1 MAVFGVAGG
10 CTVTHRRDLERH
22 RDGLSQIREIMNSMK
37 TLAYM
42 ETRKLSRFLAAQQ
55 AVVGSIDEVAA
66 DFVSYFPHTLPEAE
80 PTQTVYML
88 IGSERGFCG
97 NFNHVIVQQLDS
109 DLVKEQANETALIA
123 VGRKLH
129 GLLAD
134 DGRLTAAI
142 DGASTTE
149 EVTSILNKII
159 EELSSLQE
167 QHGAIDLYCC
177 SHGKD
182 DLITTKKLLPPFQ
195 HHLHQRPAH
204 HHPPVLNLPPDD
216 FLVGLTEQYLF
227 AALHEIV
234 YTSLMQEN
242 NHRVAHLERAV
253 RRLDEEAEDLT
264 RKCNAL
270 RQEEIVEEI
279 EVILLSATSL
289 GDRPGH

>member
-1 MAVFGVAGG
+1 M
-10 CTVTHRRDLERH
+10 THRRDLERH

-55 AVVGSIDEVAA
+55 AVVSSIDEVAA
-66 DFVSYFPHTLPEAE
+66 DFVSYYPHTLPEAK
-80 PTQTVYML
+80 PVKTVYLL

-97 NFNHVIVQQLDS
+97 NFNHVILEQMDS
-109 DLVKEQANETALIA
+109 VLLKEQENETALIA

-129 GLLAD
+129 SLLAD
-134 DGRLTAAI
+134 DVRLTAAI

-149 EVTSILNKII
+149 EVTPILNKII
-159 EELSSLQE
+159 EELSSLQQ
-167 QHGAIDLYCC
+167 QHGALDLYCC
-177 SHGKD
+177 SHDKD
-182 DLITTKKLLPPFQ
+182 DLIATKKLLPPFQ
-195 HHLHQRPAH
+195 HYLHQRPTH
-204 HHPPVLNLPPDD
+204 SHPPVLNLPAVD
-216 FLVGLTEQYLF
+216 FLVELTEQYLF

-242 NHRVAHLERAV
+242 SHRVAHLERAV
-253 RRLDEEAEDLT
+253 RRLDEEAEDLA

-279 EVILLSATSL
+279 EVILLSASSL
-289 GDRPGH
+289 QDRPGH